1 NYDVALVE
9 GALGNRNEAVAVLQE
24 SLRER
29 EPWAVFLGV
38 DPRMNLIRTSPKF
51 TSLVR
56 RIVLTEA
63 DAFHI
68 ATNMQRVAV

>member
-38 DPRMNLIRTSPKF
+38 DPRMKSLQDNPRIAGFLQRIFEPEAATSS
-51 TSLVR
+51 T
-56 RIVLTEA
+56 
-63 DAFHI
+63 
-68 ATNMQRVAV
+68 TNEPAS